1 MNTDLGYVY
10 ISEASNEGYNVVKN
24 PKTFDQDGIFYVT
37 FDTVLQS
44 FGVKNR
50 NQRYYEQ
57 ANIQERLRDEKIQ
70 SALKHNG
77 WFGELDHPMAT
88 HKDQPLSPER
98 IQNIDYDR
106 RCIVIQNPRFRGNLL
121 EATITTTPGGKGPDL
136 AKDIVGINYRP
147 MFSCRAIASLQMVN
161 NKPTVMV
168 RRLITYDT
176 VQYASHREADMIS
189 TPMAVK
195 KSVRTVIES
204 ANDDVNSSDVMI
216 PLKEILELVGKKDVN
231 TQMIM
236 ESFELGTENL
246 VGFNPSH
253 KTVIIKD
260 KDNMIYANINPTT
273 KKLVDEFFASF

>member
-24 PKTFDQDGIFYVT
+24 PKTFDKDGIFYVT

-70 SALKHNG
+70 SALAHNG
-77 WFGELDHPMAT
+77 WFGELDHPMQT
-88 HKDQPLSPER
+88 HKDKPLSPER

-106 RCIVIQNPRFRGNLL
+106 RCVVIQNPRFRGNLL

-136 AKDIVGINYRP
+136 ARDIIGINYKP
-147 MFSCRAIASLQMVN
+147 MFSCRAIASLQMIN

-189 TPMAVK
+189 APKAVMK
-195 KSVRTVIES
+195 NVQAVTES
-204 ANDDVNSSDVMI
+204 THGYVTTSDVMV

-236 ESFELGTENL
+236 ESFELGNDSL
-246 VGFNPSH
+246 VGFGPERKN
-253 KTVIIKD
+253 VIIKD
-260 KDNMIYANINPTT
+260 KDNMIYANINPNT
-273 KKLVDEFFASF
+273 KKLVDDFFASF